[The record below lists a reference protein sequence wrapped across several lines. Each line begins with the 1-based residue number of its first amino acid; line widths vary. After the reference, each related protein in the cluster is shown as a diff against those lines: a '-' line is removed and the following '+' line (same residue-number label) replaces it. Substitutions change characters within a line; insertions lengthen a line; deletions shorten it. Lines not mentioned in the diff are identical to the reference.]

1 MSYMKRYLEEICTTI
16 TDAYKKENSDPY
28 QYVPFRYKGIGDTE
42 EAVMTALCD
51 GAYDTIF
58 SQLDGCWTECH
69 AGSNL
74 AEKPITFKAMSMLL
88 PLVSDEILSDSYYTR
103 SPLSLIGCPSISLAI
118 AVYTG
123 GGIYIYYG
131 KIADQLYFLADDE
144 SDETILLDAD
154 PAEDLDEAE
163 MPNWQKAH
171 TVGQVDDLKASILAY
186 IIENQPKGNYLI
198 SDMETKLNE
207 LKGENS

>member
-1 MSYMKRYLEEICTTI
+1 MSYMKRYLGEICTAT
-16 TDAYKKENSDPY
+16 TDAYEKENSDPH
-28 QYVPFRYKGIGDTE
+28 QHVPFRYKGIEDTE

-58 SQLDGCWTECH
+58 TQLDGCFTECH
-69 AGSNL
+69 TGSEL

-88 PLVSDEILSDSYYTR
+88 PLVSDEILDDSYYTR
-103 SPLSLIGCPSISLAI
+103 SPLSLIGCPPISSAI

-131 KIADQLYFLADDE
+131 EIADQLYFLADDE
-144 SDETILLDAD
+144 SDEVLLLDAD
-154 PAEDLDEAE
+154 PAEDLDEAG
-163 MPNWQKAH
+163 MPNWQKVH

-198 SDMETKLNE
+198 SDMETRLNE